1 MDYSKI
7 DAQLAA
13 YLKGTSGAE
22 AISVFIYINK
32 KLDELEKKYLE
43 KYSISFTNEVPLV
56 FSATVSTSA
65 IDELSHQ
72 PWIKYFKMSTKM
84 QPK

>member
-13 YLKGTSGAE
+13 YLKSTSRAD
-22 AISVFIYINK
+22 AISVFIYTNK

-43 KYSISFTNEVPLV
+43 KYRIFFTNDVPLV
-56 FSATVSTSA
+56 FSATVSTRA

-84 QPK
+84 QSK